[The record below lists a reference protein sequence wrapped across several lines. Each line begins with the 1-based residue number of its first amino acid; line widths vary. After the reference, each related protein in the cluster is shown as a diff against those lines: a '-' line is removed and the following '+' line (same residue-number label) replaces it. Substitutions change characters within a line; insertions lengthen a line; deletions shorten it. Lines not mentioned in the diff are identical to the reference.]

1 MKYFYY
7 ILAFAGGILFF
18 TSCEDTTSEDNK
30 VVVAKVN
37 DTELYRHE
45 VLSNLPEGLTKEDSL
60 SFVDNYID
68 QWIQEQVIYQKAIE
82 ILPEEAKDVDL
93 QLEKYR
99 RSLLIYTY
107 EQYYIQ
113 DRLDTNVTD
122 LEIETF
128 YNEHIE
134 DFTLRDYIVKVIYA
148 RYTDITPDLDKVKNW
163 YKLYKE
169 DDWIN
174 LQSHANLYSVGFYN
188 DTTNWMFFDD
198 VLKEIPL
205 TDINKS
211 SFIRNKKNITFEEN
225 GMVYFLNVLDAKL
238 KDETSPIEF
247 EKDRIKGILL
257 NIRMN
262 ELRKQLKT
270 ELYNDAQK
278 AQNIKIYK

>member
-1 MKYFYY
+1 MNLKYY
-7 ILAFAGGILFF
+7 ILAFAGLLVFF
-18 TSCEDTTSEDNK
+18 TNCEDTASKDNRI
-30 VVVAKVN
+30 VMAKVN
-37 DTELYRHE
+37 EVELYRYE
-45 VLSNLPEGLTKEDSL
+45 VIANLPEGLSEEDSL
-60 SFVDNYID
+60 SFVGNYID
-68 QWIQEQVIYQKAIE
+68 QWIQEQVIYQKALE
-82 ILPEEAKDVDL
+82 ILPKEVTDVDM

-99 RSLLIYTY
+99 RSLLIFTY

-113 DRLDTNVTD
+113 DRLDTTVTD
-122 LEIETF
+122 KEIEIF
-128 YNEHIE
+128 YNEHLE

-148 RYTDITPDLDKVKNW
+148 RYTDITPDLDKVKGW
-163 YKLYKE
+163 YKLNKE
-169 DDWIN
+169 DDWIS
-174 LQSHANLYSVGFYN
+174 LQSHANLYGVGFYN
-188 DTTNWMFFDD
+188 DTTNWIFFDD

-225 GMVYFLNVLDAKL
+225 GMVYFLNVLDSKL

>member
-1 MKYFYY
+1 M
-7 ILAFAGGILFF
+7 
-18 TSCEDTTSEDNK
+18 
-30 VVVAKVN
+30 VAKVN